1 MEIQVRDKNG
11 KTKTVEVQ
19 LTGHENSKDLL
30 NILGLDP
37 AQHSVKAGRRP
48 LDADET
54 VPPHEKIVIEDNPV
68 GKESEVTW
76 NETAG
81 HIQEKIALTIASHFA
96 RSPSKVISIEVKPD
110 VTPYQL
116 ADTLIK
122 RFGGINPADVAEMVD
137 EKGRNLMEV
146 RYRDRTFGD
155 LGVRA
160 GETLDIQGDITQG
173 T

>member
-1 MEIQVRDKNG
+1 MEILVRDKSG
-11 KTKTVEVQ
+11 KTKTFEVQ

-37 AQHSVKAGRRP
+37 TQHTVKAARRL
-48 LDADET
+48 LDEDET
-54 VPPHEKIVIEDNPV
+54 VPPHERIVIEDKMTP
-68 GKESEVTW
+68 EVTW
-76 NETAG
+76 TEPIG
-81 HIQEKIALTIASHFA
+81 PVQDKIALTLATHFA

-110 VTPYQL
+110 VTPYRL

-122 RFGGINPADVAEMVD
+122 RFDGINPTDIAEMVD

-146 RYRDRTFGD
+146 RYRDRTFSS
-155 LGVRA
+155 LGVRG

-173 T
+173 AP